1 MTTSV
6 RWGAAVLSR
15 CHLVAREEGLAPAL
29 TVLGSLVAPGSL
41 PCGPGGHAVVSQ
53 EVAASADRVW
63 ADGVL
68 VDRVGLDESTVDTI
82 DLPGGAVVL
91 LRMAGTRSGEDGPK
105 MYGNGVLDPRLRAAD
120 PETDP
125 GTSDPGTS
133 DQRAAWALGLV
144 WLRLGLSEAL
154 RETCMRYLNG
164 RRTGNTTLLQQQM
177 VKSTVADGLIEHLE
191 VRAVLTG
198 VDAGELPGVILAH
211 LHARITAADRWLV
224 NLLGASGYLVGGPG
238 QVAHLSELLAE
249 AYVPAPTTDP
259 ASDSHDHTPSA
270 ARTTPRP
277 TPAPAPAARATHDD
291 ASAARTANAA
301 PAARA
306 ADGST
311 GAGDGAAAGSVDAGT
326 GAVGAGGPVGGAD
339 GVADGLAGA
348 GSAAH
353 GIDGSI
359 GAGNG
364 VPAGFGGA
372 GSVGAGGAG
381 GAPAG
386 AGGARG
392 IGGVGGVRSVGVE
405 S

>member
-6 RWGAAVLSR
+6 RLGAAVLSR
-15 CHLVAREEGLAPAL
+15 CHSAAREEGLAPAL
-29 TVLGSLVAPGSL
+29 TVLGSLVAPGLL
-41 PCGPGGHAVVSQ
+41 PCGPGGHAVVPQ

-63 ADGVL
+63 VDGVV
-68 VDRVGLDESTVDTI
+68 VDRPGLAESTVDTI

-91 LRMAGTRSGEDGPK
+91 LRVLGTRSGEDGPR
-105 MYGNGVLDPRLRAAD
+105 MYGNGVPVPRLRAAD

-125 GTSDPGTS
+125 ATS

-164 RRTGNTTLLQQQM
+164 RRTGSTTLLQQQM

-249 AYVPAPTTDP
+249 AYVPG
-259 ASDSHDHTPSA
+259 
-270 ARTTPRP
+270 P
-277 TPAPAPAARATHDD
+277 TPEPAADP
-291 ASAARTANAA
+291 TAGPTAG
-301 PAARA
+301 PAAGPA
-306 ADGST
+306 ADPTSGPT
-311 GAGDGAAAGSVDAGT
+311 AGPAANRTSGAAADSASGT
-326 GAVGAGGPVGGAD
+326 PGT
-339 GVADGLAGA
+339 
-348 GSAAH
+348 H
-353 GIDGSI
+353 
-359 GAGNG
+359 
-364 VPAGFGGA
+364 
-372 GSVGAGGAG
+372 
-381 GAPAG
+381 
-386 AGGARG
+386 
-392 IGGVGGVRSVGVE
+392 VGVE

>member
-6 RWGAAVLSR
+6 RLGAAALSR
-15 CHLVAREEGLAPAL
+15 CHLAARDEGLAPAL
-29 TVLGSLVAPGSL
+29 TVLGSLVAPGLL
-41 PCGPGGHAVVSQ
+41 PCGPGGHAVVPQ

-63 ADGVL
+63 VDGVA
-68 VDRVGLDESTVDTI
+68 VDRSGLDESTVDTI

-91 LRMAGTRSGEDGPK
+91 LRVSGPRSGEGGPK
-105 MYGNGVLDPRLRAAD
+105 MYGNGVLAPRLRAAD

-154 RETCMRYLNG
+154 RETCMRHLNG

-249 AYVPAPTTDP
+249 AYVPAPTATSDLGLDP
-259 ASDSHDHTPSA
+259 G
-270 ARTTPRP
+270 
-277 TPAPAPAARATHDD
+277 PAA
-291 ASAARTANAA
+291 
-301 PAARA
+301 
-306 ADGST
+306 G
-311 GAGDGAAAGSVDAGT
+311 
-326 GAVGAGGPVGGAD
+326 
-339 GVADGLAGA
+339 
-348 GSAAH
+348 
-353 GIDGSI
+353 
-359 GAGNG
+359 
-364 VPAGFGGA
+364 
-372 GSVGAGGAG
+372 
-381 GAPAG
+381 AG
-386 AGGARG
+386 AGGAR
-392 IGGVGGVRSVGVE
+392 SASVE

>member
-1 MTTSV
+1 M
-6 RWGAAVLSR
+6 RLGAPVLPR
-15 CHLVAREEGLAPAL
+15 CPGAAREEGLAPAL
-29 TVLGSLVAPGSL
+29 TLLGSLVAPGLL
-41 PCGPGGHAVVSQ
+41 PCGPGGHAVVPQ

-63 ADGVL
+63 ADGVV
-68 VDRVGLDESTVDTI
+68 VDRSGLDESTVDTI

-91 LRMAGTRSGEDGPK
+91 LRVLDTRSGEDGPK
-105 MYGNGVLDPRLRAAD
+105 MYGNSVLVPRLRAAD

-125 GTSDPGTS
+125 GTSDPGAF

-198 VDAGELPGVILAH
+198 VDAGEPPGVILAH

-249 AYVPAPTTDP
+249 AYVPTPTT
-259 ASDSHDHTPSA
+259 H
-270 ARTTPRP
+270 
-277 TPAPAPAARATHDD
+277 
-291 ASAARTANAA
+291 
-301 PAARA
+301 
-306 ADGST
+306 
-311 GAGDGAAAGSVDAGT
+311 AGVAAGSVGGGSADVVGGMAAGLAGGGPVDVVGGTAAGPVGAADAGAA
-326 GAVGAGGPVGGAD
+326 GVAGSGAGG
-339 GVADGLAGA
+339 
-348 GSAAH
+348 S
-353 GIDGSI
+353 
-359 GAGNG
+359 
-364 VPAGFGGA
+364 
-372 GSVGAGGAG
+372 GAG
-381 GAPAG
+381 GAPGANAAG
-386 AGGARG
+386 VGAVG
-392 IGGVGGVRSVGVE
+392 AGGVRSVGVE

>member
-6 RWGAAVLSR
+6 RLGAAALSR
-15 CHLVAREEGLAPAL
+15 CHLAAREEGLAPAL
-29 TVLGSLVAPGSL
+29 TVLGSLVTPGLL
-41 PCGPGGHAVVSQ
+41 PCGPGGHAVVPQ

-63 ADGVL
+63 VDGVV
-68 VDRVGLDESTVDTI
+68 VDRSGLDESTVDTM

-91 LRMAGTRSGEDGPK
+91 LRVLGTRSGEDGPK
-105 MYGNGVLDPRLRAAD
+105 MYGNSVLVPRLRAAD

-125 GTSDPGTS
+125 ATFDPGTS
-133 DQRAAWALGLV
+133 DQRAARALGLV

-259 ASDSHDHTPSA
+259 AWD
-270 ARTTPRP
+270 
-277 TPAPAPAARATHDD
+277 APAPESGARAATPVTPDARATSNGSAD
-291 ASAARTANAA
+291 AGS
-301 PAARA
+301 ARA
-306 ADGST
+306 GSADAGGGGAAGQAGAGLADGSAV
-311 GAGDGAAAGSVDAGT
+311 GGSAVGGSV
-326 GAVGAGGPVGGAD
+326 GG
-339 GVADGLAGA
+339 GLAG
-348 GSAAH
+348 
-353 GIDGSI
+353 
-359 GAGNG
+359 
-364 VPAGFGGA
+364 
-372 GSVGAGGAG
+372 GGAG
-381 GAPAG
+381 GAED
-386 AGGARG
+386 
-392 IGGVGGVRSVGVE
+392 VGGVRFRRGE

>member
-6 RWGAAVLSR
+6 RLGAAALSR
-15 CHLVAREEGLAPAL
+15 CHLAAREEGLAPAL
-29 TVLGSLVAPGSL
+29 TVLGSLVAPGLL

-63 ADGVL
+63 ADGVV
-68 VDRVGLDESTVDTI
+68 VDRSGLDESTVDTI

-91 LRMAGTRSGEDGPK
+91 LRVRGTRSGEGGPK
-105 MYGNGVLDPRLRAAD
+105 MYGNSVLAPRLRAAD
-120 PETDP
+120 PETDHGTSDF
-125 GTSDPGTS
+125 GTSDPGAS

-249 AYVPAPTTDP
+249 AYVPAPTSDSDS
-259 ASDSHDHTPSA
+259 ASDSGSASASGSDTHDAESA
-270 ARTTPRP
+270 
-277 TPAPAPAARATHDD
+277 TPALAAEVT
-291 ASAARTANAA
+291 
-301 PAARA
+301 
-306 ADGST
+306 
-311 GAGDGAAAGSVDAGT
+311 
-326 GAVGAGGPVGGAD
+326 
-339 GVADGLAGA
+339 
-348 GSAAH
+348 
-353 GIDGSI
+353 
-359 GAGNG
+359 
-364 VPAGFGGA
+364 
-372 GSVGAGGAG
+372 
-381 GAPAG
+381 
-386 AGGARG
+386 
-392 IGGVGGVRSVGVE
+392 GGVRSASVE